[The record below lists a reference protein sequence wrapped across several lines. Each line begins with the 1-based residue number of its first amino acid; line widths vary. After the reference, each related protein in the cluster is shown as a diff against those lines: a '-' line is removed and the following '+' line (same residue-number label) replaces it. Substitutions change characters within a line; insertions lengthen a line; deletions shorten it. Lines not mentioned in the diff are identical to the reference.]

1 VITSATPS
9 GRTPRIAPLPAADW
23 GDDEQRAIA
32 GAFGQAA
39 VDSFRSGERP
49 CPNVVTTLARHPT
62 LTGSWLKFNN
72 VLFRDLALEPRL
84 RELAILRVAA
94 RTGAEYEWAQHVR
107 MAQQLGVTD
116 AEVDA
121 AGDANGTGASHDWTP
136 LEAAALDA
144 TDELIADHV
153 VGDATYA
160 RLAEHMDDRMV
171 MELTFVVGA
180 YTCLAMAFNT
190 CGIQLDDDLIGTG
203 RPFPTR

>member
-1 VITSATPS
+1 
-9 GRTPRIAPLPAADW
+9 
-23 GDDEQRAIA
+23 
-32 GAFGQAA
+32 
-39 VDSFRSGERP
+39 
-49 CPNVVTTLARHPT
+49 VVTTLARHPT
-62 LTGSWLKFNN
+62 LSGSWLKFNN
-72 VLFRDLALEPRL
+72 VLFRDLALDTRL

-153 VGDATYA
+153 IGDATWA
-160 RLAEHMDDRMV
+160 LLAVHLDERTI
-171 MELTFVVGA
+171 MELIFVIGA
-180 YTCLAMAFNT
+180 YTCLAMAFNS

-203 RPFPTR
+203 RPFPGR